1 MIKPYELIYV
11 IKESEIEHVE
21 LKNKRIMKTIKYLV
35 MGVLLAGF
43 SATANA
49 QEEELNAALQ
59 GIKSKAPDAAKLATV
74 AYKKNKKNPEA
85 LLKIARTYFEQ
96 KDTAGARLFAN
107 YANEAGKPKYQFAPA
122 YLLLGDIES
131 AYGTDGGKAAG
142 YYNQAINFDPKNP
155 EGYKKWAMVY
165 RKISP
170 KQAAAKLQE
179 MKVQCPNED
188 IDAFTAHIYML
199 AGDEKQ
205 AYENYMKADINKLDK
220 GQLNEFARCSY
231 FTGHFEDALRASEAG
246 IKLVPRNPTFNRL
259 AMFSNYEL
267 KNYDAAKNYI
277 NKYFNETDSAT
288 FSEYDHFY
296 TALIYQALEDKINMY
311 EQYEKALQL
320 VNDSSMIKRWA
331 IQKAVSDSYLKDQ
344 EFEKAIRYYND
355 MLDSKPDVNFD
366 DHEGLANIYSK
377 YGDADP
383 AKKAEYVNK
392 AVEIFRNAGVKFP
405 IQQVY
410 ATYMAASTIN
420 KIDDN
425 MKNSLAK
432 PDYMK
437 VIELLG
443 TKADRTKGEDTML
456 KTAYHY
462 MMFNSYINKNVAGAK
477 DYADKILAIDPEY
490 KPALEIKNLK

>member
-1 MIKPYELIYV
+1 
-11 IKESEIEHVE
+11 
-21 LKNKRIMKTIKYLV
+21 MKAIKYFL
-35 MGVLLAGF
+35 MSVLLAGF

-49 QEEELNAALQ
+49 QEAELNAALD
-59 GIKSKAPDAAKLATV
+59 GIKSKAPNVADLAKN
-74 AYKKNKKNPEA
+74 AYKKNKKDPAA
-85 LLKIARTYFEQ
+85 LMKIARAYFEQ
-96 KDTAGARLFAN
+96 KDTAGAIKFAN
-107 YANEAGKPKYQFAPA
+107 YANEAGKPKYQYAPA

-170 KQAAAKLQE
+170 SQAAKKLQD
-179 MKVQCPNED
+179 MKVNCPNED

-205 AYENYMKADINKLDK
+205 AYENYKKADISKLDK
-220 GQLNEFARCSY
+220 SGLNEFVRCSY
-231 FTGHFEDALRASEAG
+231 FTGHFQDALNAAEAG
-246 IKLVPRNPTFNRL
+246 IKLEPRNPTFNRL

-267 KNYDAAKNYI
+267 KNYEAAKSYI
-277 NKYFNETDSAT
+277 NKYFNETDSAK

-296 TALIYQALEDKINMY
+296 TALIYQALEDNANAYK
-311 EQYEKALQL
+311 QFDKALEL

-331 IQKAVSDSYLKDQ
+331 ILKTVSDSYLKEK
-344 EFEKAIRYYND
+344 EFEMAIKYYND
-355 MLDSKPDVNFD
+355 YLACKPDVNFD

-383 AKKAEYVNK
+383 AKKAEMLQM
-392 AVEIFRNAGVKFP
+392 AVDLFRAAGEKFP

-410 ATYMAASTIN
+410 ATYMAASNVN
-420 KIDDN
+420 KLDDN

-432 PDYMK
+432 PDYLK

-443 TKADRTKGEDTML
+443 NKTDRSRGEDTML

-462 MMFNSYINKNVAGAK
+462 MMFNSYINKKVAEAK
-477 DYADKILAIDPEY
+477 EYADQILVIDPEY

>member
-1 MIKPYELIYV
+1 
-11 IKESEIEHVE
+11 
-21 LKNKRIMKTIKYLV
+21 MKAIKYFL
-35 MGVLLAGF
+35 MSVLLAGF

-49 QEEELNAALQ
+49 QEAELNAALD
-59 GIKSKAPDAAKLATV
+59 GIKSKAPNVADLAKN
-74 AYKKNKKNPEA
+74 AYKKNKKDPAA
-85 LLKIARTYFEQ
+85 LMKIARAYFEQ
-96 KDTAGARLFAN
+96 KDTAGAIKFAN
-107 YANEAGKPKYQFAPA
+107 YANEAGKPKYQYAPA

-170 KQAAAKLQE
+170 SQAAKKLQD
-179 MKVQCPNED
+179 MKVNCPNED

-205 AYENYMKADINKLDK
+205 AYENYKKADISKLDK
-220 GQLNEFARCSY
+220 SGLNEFVRCSY
-231 FTGHFEDALRASEAG
+231 FTGHFQDALNAAEAG
-246 IKLVPRNPTFNRL
+246 IKLEPRNPTFNRL

-267 KNYDAAKNYI
+267 KNYEAAKSYI
-277 NKYFNETDSAT
+277 NKYFNETDSAK

-296 TALIYQALEDKINMY
+296 TALIYQALEDNANAYK
-311 EQYEKALQL
+311 QFDKALEL

-331 IQKAVSDSYLKDQ
+331 ILKTVSDSYLKEK
-344 EFEKAIRYYND
+344 EFEMAIKYYND
-355 MLDSKPDVNFD
+355 YLACKPDVNFD

-383 AKKAEYVNK
+383 AKKAEMLQM
-392 AVEIFRNAGVKFP
+392 AVDLFRAAGEKYP

-410 ATYMAASTIN
+410 ATYMAASNVN
-420 KIDDN
+420 KLDDN

-432 PDYMK
+432 PDYLK

-443 TKADRTKGEDTML
+443 NKTDRSRGEDTML

-462 MMFNSYINKNVAGAK
+462 MMFNSYINKKVAEAK
-477 DYADKILAIDPEY
+477 EYADQILVIDPEY

>member
-1 MIKPYELIYV
+1 
-11 IKESEIEHVE
+11 
-21 LKNKRIMKTIKYLV
+21 MKAIKYLL

-43 SATANA
+43 STTANA
-49 QEEELNAALQ
+49 QEEELQAALSA
-59 GIKSKAPDAAKLATV
+59 IKAKSGNVADAAKT

-85 LLKIARTYFEQ
+85 LMKIARAFFEQ
-96 KDTAGARLFAN
+96 KDTAGARQFAN
-107 YANEAGKPKYQFAPA
+107 YANEAGKPKYQYAPA

-142 YYNQAINFDPKNP
+142 YY
-155 EGYKKWAMVY
+155 
-165 RKISP
+165 KISP
-170 KQAAAKLQE
+170 SQAAQKLQD
-179 MKVQCPNED
+179 MKAQCPNED

-199 AGDEKQ
+199 AGDEKK

-231 FTGHFEDALRASEAG
+231 FTGKFEDALRASEAG

-267 KNYDAAKNYI
+267 KNYDAAKAYI

-296 TALIYQALEDKINMY
+296 TALIYQALDDKANMY
-311 EQYEKALQL
+311 TQYDKALEL
-320 VNDSSMIKRWA
+320 VNDSSMIKRWD

-344 EFEKAIRYYND
+344 EFDKAIKYYND
-355 MLDSKPDVNFD
+355 MLACKPNVNFD
-366 DHEGLANIYSK
+366 DEEGLANIYSK
-377 YGDADP
+377 WGEADP
-383 AKKAEYVNK
+383 AKKNEYVKK
-392 AVEIFRNAGVKFP
+392 AVEIFRAAGQKYP
-405 IQQVY
+405 IQEVY

-425 MKNSLAK
+425 MKQSLAK
-432 PDYMK
+432 PDYLK
-437 VIELLG
+437 VIELLAN
-443 TKADRTKGEDTML
+443 KADRTKGDNTML

-477 DYADKILAIDPEY
+477 DYAEKILVIDPEY

>member
-1 MIKPYELIYV
+1 
-11 IKESEIEHVE
+11 
-21 LKNKRIMKTIKYLV
+21 MKTIKYLL

-43 SATANA
+43 STTVNA
-49 QEEELNAALQ
+49 QEEELNAALSA
-59 GIKSKAPDAAKLATV
+59 IKSKSGNVADAAKT
-74 AYKKNKKNPEA
+74 AYKKNKKNPDA
-85 LLKIARTYFEQ
+85 LMKIARAFFEQ
-96 KDTAGARLFAN
+96 KDTAGARQFAN
-107 YANEAGKPKYQFAPA
+107 YANEAGKPKYQYAPA

-170 KQAAAKLQE
+170 SQAAAKLRD
-179 MKVQCPNED
+179 MKANCPNED

-205 AYENYMKADINKLDK
+205 AYENYKKADISKLDK
-220 GQLNEFARCSY
+220 AYLNEFVRCSY
-231 FTGHFEDALRASEAG
+231 FTGHFQDALNAAEAG
-246 IKLVPRNPTFNRL
+246 IKIEPRNPTFNRL

-267 KNYDAAKNYI
+267 KNYDAAKGYI
-277 NKYFNETDSAT
+277 NKYFNETDSAK

-296 TALIYQALEDKINMY
+296 TALIYQALEDKANMY
-311 EQYEKALQL
+311 VHYDKALEL

-331 IQKAVSDSYLKDQ
+331 IQKAISDSYLKEQNFDQ
-344 EFEKAIRYYND
+344 AIKYYND
-355 MLDSKPDVNFD
+355 MLASKPDANFD
-366 DHEGLANIYSK
+366 DEEGLANIYSK
-377 YGDADP
+377 WGDADP
-383 AKKAEYVNK
+383 AKKNDYVKK
-392 AVEIFRNAGVKFP
+392 AVEIFRNAGQKYP

-432 PDYMK
+432 NDYLK
-437 VIELLG
+437 VIDLLAS
-443 TKADRTKGEDTML
+443 KADRSKGEDTML